1 MCTKHLNQTKEGDGM
16 SIIVD
21 ELKET
26 IWYRNVDVIIF
37 LFNHM
42 LSTYVCAW
50 DFWIKLKFY
59 FLLEGAVDCNCLL
72 ILKG

>member
-42 LSTYVCAW
+42 LST
-50 DFWIKLKFY
+50 
-59 FLLEGAVDCNCLL
+59 
-72 ILKG
+72 